1 MNSFNQPE
9 QAKYFYYVLSTIV
22 PILRKVRY
30 VFFND
35 KDNLLLTKYEYVLK
49 ELELLLH
56 DTEVLLMESG
66 IKFNKN

>member
-1 MNSFNQPE
+1 MSSFNSPE
-9 QAKYFYYVLSTIV
+9 QAQYFYYVLSTVV

-35 KDNLLLTKYEYVLK
+35 ENNIVLSRYDTVLK
-49 ELELLLH
+49 EAELLLH

>member
-1 MNSFNQPE
+1 MNNFNQPE

-35 KDNLLLTKYEYVLK
+35 ENNTVLTKYDTVLK